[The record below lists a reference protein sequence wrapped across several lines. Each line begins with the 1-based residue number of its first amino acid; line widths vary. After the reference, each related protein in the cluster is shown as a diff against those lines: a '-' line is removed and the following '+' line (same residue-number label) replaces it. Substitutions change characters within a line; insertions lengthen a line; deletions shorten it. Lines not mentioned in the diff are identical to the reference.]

1 MRQGL
6 RGNKITPL
14 SFNNNDNKMRKSV
27 VVSHRRGGYAEAS
40 SLLIIAV
47 IIFVLVLSGPSTV
60 VKERDELSN
69 NKALD
74 TAGIILIRG
83 PSKRSLTVMKLS
95 LYFQSRGRPVHYL
108 TLKGLTCKTDLK
120 QKLARKPDEA
130 VLVIEQID
138 ELLAS
143 GLPEVTEVIQLLE
156 ELLSQ
161 NKIFTLDLSP
171 QADSEGCLNGDFPS
185 LSDKQSTLSMK
196 TMCLKAWK
204 VGQLIQALS
213 ITEDSACVGEEQQVL
228 RGYRTY
234 IWPSPFSD
242 ENVLLNSAKTGN
254 AKSNNLFII
263 CSHFFR
269 HRKRKT
275 SKCNVNWFYKLRQN
289 ISSESLEYD
298 L

>member
-1 MRQGL
+1 M
-6 RGNKITPL
+6 
-14 SFNNNDNKMRKSV
+14 
-27 VVSHRRGGYAEAS
+27 
-40 SLLIIAV
+40 
-47 IIFVLVLSGPSTV
+47 
-60 VKERDELSN
+60 VKECDELSN

-95 LYFQSRGRPVHYL
+95 LHFQSRGRPVHYL

-130 VLVIEQID
+130 VLIIEEID

-161 NKIFTLDLSP
+161 NKSFTLDLCP
-171 QADSEGCLNGDFPS
+171 QADSEGCLNGDRS
-185 LSDKQSTLSMK
+185 VLSDKQSTLSMK
-196 TMCLKAWK
+196 TICLKAWK

-213 ITEDSACVGEEQQVL
+213 TTED
-228 RGYRTY
+228 
-234 IWPSPFSD
+234 FSD
-242 ENVLLNSAKTGN
+242 ENVLLNSAETGN
-254 AKSNNLFII
+254 AKNNISFII
-263 CSHFFR
+263 CSHFVR
-269 HRKRKT
+269 HREWKT

-289 ISSESLEYD
+289 ISSESFEYD

>member
-1 MRQGL
+1 MASSLTDFFFR
-6 RGNKITPL
+6 
-14 SFNNNDNKMRKSV
+14 
-27 VVSHRRGGYAEAS
+27 RRGGYAEAS

-47 IIFVLVLSGPSTV
+47 IIFVLVLSAPSTV
-60 VKERDELSN
+60 VKERDELPN

-83 PSKRSLTVMKLS
+83 PSKRALTRMKLS

-130 VLVIEQID
+130 ALIIEEID

-143 GLPEVTEVIQLLE
+143 GPPEVTEVIQLLE

-161 NKIFTLDLSP
+161 NKSFTLDLCP
-171 QADSEGCLNGDFPS
+171 QADSEGCLNGDLPA

-204 VGQLIQALS
+204 VNQLIQALS
-213 ITEDSACVGEEQQVL
+213 ITEDLACVGEDQQVL
-228 RGYRTY
+228 RGHRTY
-234 IWPSPFSD
+234 IWPGHFSD

-254 AKSNNLFII
+254 AKNNNVFTV
-263 CSHFFR
+263 CSYLVR
-269 HRKRKT
+269 ERERKT
-275 SKCNVNWFYKLRQN
+275 SQYNVNWFYKLRQN
-289 ISSESLEYD
+289 ISSESFEYD

>member
-1 MRQGL
+1 M
-6 RGNKITPL
+6 
-14 SFNNNDNKMRKSV
+14 
-27 VVSHRRGGYAEAS
+27 
-40 SLLIIAV
+40 LIIAV
-47 IIFVLVLSGPSTV
+47 IIFVLVLSAPSTV
-60 VKERDELSN
+60 VKERDELPN

-83 PSKRSLTVMKLS
+83 PSKRALTRMKLS

-130 VLVIEQID
+130 ALIIEEID

-161 NKIFTLDLSP
+161 NKSFTLDLCP
-171 QADSEGCLNGDFPS
+171 QADSEGCLNGDRS
-185 LSDKQSTLSMK
+185 VLSDKQSTLSMK
-196 TMCLKAWK
+196 TICLKAWK

-213 ITEDSACVGEEQQVL
+213 TTED
-228 RGYRTY
+228 
-234 IWPSPFSD
+234 FSD
-242 ENVLLNSAKTGN
+242 ENVLLNSAETGN
-254 AKSNNLFII
+254 AKNNISFII
-263 CSHFFR
+263 CSHFVR
-269 HRKRKT
+269 HREWKT

-289 ISSESLEYD
+289 ISSESFEYD

>member
-1 MRQGL
+1 M
-6 RGNKITPL
+6 
-14 SFNNNDNKMRKSV
+14 
-27 VVSHRRGGYAEAS
+27 
-40 SLLIIAV
+40 
-47 IIFVLVLSGPSTV
+47 
-60 VKERDELSN
+60 VKECDELSN

-95 LYFQSRGRPVHYL
+95 LHFQSRGRPVHYL

-130 VLVIEQID
+130 VLIIEEID

-161 NKIFTLDLSP
+161 NKSFTLDLCP
-171 QADSEGCLNGDFPS
+171 QADSEGCLNGDRS
-185 LSDKQSTLSMK
+185 VLSDKQSTLSMK
-196 TMCLKAWK
+196 TICLKAWK

-213 ITEDSACVGEEQQVL
+213 TTED
-228 RGYRTY
+228 
-234 IWPSPFSD
+234 FSD
-242 ENVLLNSAKTGN
+242 ENVLLNSAETGN
-254 AKSNNLFII
+254 AKNNISFII
-263 CSHFFR
+263 CAHFVR
-269 HRKRKT
+269 HREWKT

-289 ISSESLEYD
+289 ISSESFEYD

>member
-1 MRQGL
+1 M
-6 RGNKITPL
+6 
-14 SFNNNDNKMRKSV
+14 
-27 VVSHRRGGYAEAS
+27 
-40 SLLIIAV
+40 
-47 IIFVLVLSGPSTV
+47 

-95 LYFQSRGRPVHYL
+95 LHFQSGGRPVHYL
-108 TLKGLTCKTDLK
+108 TLKGLTCETDLK

-130 VLVIEQID
+130 VLIIEEID

-161 NKIFTLDLSP
+161 NKSFTLDLCP
-171 QADSEGCLNGDFPS
+171 QADSEGCLNGDRS
-185 LSDKQSTLSMK
+185 VLSDKQSTLSMK
-196 TMCLKAWK
+196 TICLKAWK

-213 ITEDSACVGEEQQVL
+213 TTED
-228 RGYRTY
+228 
-234 IWPSPFSD
+234 FSD
-242 ENVLLNSAKTGN
+242 ENVLLNSAETGN
-254 AKSNNLFII
+254 AKNNILFII
-263 CSHFFR
+263 CSHFVR
-269 HRKRKT
+269 HREWKT

-289 ISSESLEYD
+289 ISSESFE
-298 L
+298 

>member
-1 MRQGL
+1 M
-6 RGNKITPL
+6 
-14 SFNNNDNKMRKSV
+14 
-27 VVSHRRGGYAEAS
+27 
-40 SLLIIAV
+40 
-47 IIFVLVLSGPSTV
+47 

-95 LYFQSRGRPVHYL
+95 LHFQSRGRPVHYL

-130 VLVIEQID
+130 VLIIEEID

-161 NKIFTLDLSP
+161 NKSFTLDLCP
-171 QADSEGCLNGDFPS
+171 QADSEGCLNGDRS
-185 LSDKQSTLSMK
+185 VLSDKQSTLSMK
-196 TMCLKAWK
+196 TICLKAWK

-213 ITEDSACVGEEQQVL
+213 TTED
-228 RGYRTY
+228 
-234 IWPSPFSD
+234 FSD
-242 ENVLLNSAKTGN
+242 EIVLLNSAETGN
-254 AKSNNLFII
+254 AKNNILFII
-263 CSHFFR
+263 CSHFVR
-269 HRKRKT
+269 HREWKT

-289 ISSESLEYD
+289 ISSESFEYD

>member
-1 MRQGL
+1 M
-6 RGNKITPL
+6 
-14 SFNNNDNKMRKSV
+14 
-27 VVSHRRGGYAEAS
+27 
-40 SLLIIAV
+40 
-47 IIFVLVLSGPSTV
+47 

-83 PSKRSLTVMKLS
+83 PRKRSLTVMKLS
-95 LYFQSRGRPVHYL
+95 LHFQSRGRPVHYL

-130 VLVIEQID
+130 VLIIEEID

-161 NKIFTLDLSP
+161 NKSFTLDLCP
-171 QADSEGCLNGDFPS
+171 QADSEGCLNGDRS
-185 LSDKQSTLSMK
+185 VLSDKQSTLSMK
-196 TMCLKAWK
+196 TICLKAWK

-213 ITEDSACVGEEQQVL
+213 TTEDFSA
-228 RGYRTY
+228 
-234 IWPSPFSD
+234 
-242 ENVLLNSAKTGN
+242 ENVLLNSAETGN
-254 AKSNNLFII
+254 AKNNILFII
-263 CSHFFR
+263 CWHFVR
-269 HRKRKT
+269 HREWKT

-289 ISSESLEYD
+289 ISSESFEYD

>member
-1 MRQGL
+1 M
-6 RGNKITPL
+6 
-14 SFNNNDNKMRKSV
+14 
-27 VVSHRRGGYAEAS
+27 
-40 SLLIIAV
+40 
-47 IIFVLVLSGPSTV
+47 
-60 VKERDELSN
+60 VKECNELSN

-95 LYFQSRGRPVHYL
+95 LHFQSRGRPVHYL

-130 VLVIEQID
+130 VLIIEEID

-161 NKIFTLDLSP
+161 NKSFTLDLCP
-171 QADSEGCLNGDFPS
+171 QADSEGCLNGDRS
-185 LSDKQSTLSMK
+185 VLSDKQSTLSMK
-196 TMCLKAWK
+196 TICLKAWK

-213 ITEDSACVGEEQQVL
+213 TTED
-228 RGYRTY
+228 
-234 IWPSPFSD
+234 FSD
-242 ENVLLNSAKTGN
+242 ENVLLNSAETGN
-254 AKSNNLFII
+254 AKNNISFII
-263 CSHFFR
+263 CSHFVR
-269 HRKRKT
+269 HREWKT

-289 ISSESLEYD
+289 ISSESFEYD

>member
-1 MRQGL
+1 M
-6 RGNKITPL
+6 
-14 SFNNNDNKMRKSV
+14 
-27 VVSHRRGGYAEAS
+27 
-40 SLLIIAV
+40 
-47 IIFVLVLSGPSTV
+47 
-60 VKERDELSN
+60 VKECDELSN

-95 LYFQSRGRPVHYL
+95 LHFQSRGRPVHYL

-130 VLVIEQID
+130 VLIIEEID

-161 NKIFTLDLSP
+161 NKSFTLDLCP
-171 QADSEGCLNGDFPS
+171 QADSEGCLNGDRS
-185 LSDKQSTLSMK
+185 VLSDKQSTLSMK
-196 TMCLKAWK
+196 IICLKAWK

-213 ITEDSACVGEEQQVL
+213 TTED
-228 RGYRTY
+228 
-234 IWPSPFSD
+234 FSD
-242 ENVLLNSAKTGN
+242 ENVLLNSAETGN
-254 AKSNNLFII
+254 AKNNISFII
-263 CSHFFR
+263 CSHFVR
-269 HRKRKT
+269 HREWKT

-289 ISSESLEYD
+289 ISSESFEYD

>member
-1 MRQGL
+1 M
-6 RGNKITPL
+6 
-14 SFNNNDNKMRKSV
+14 
-27 VVSHRRGGYAEAS
+27 
-40 SLLIIAV
+40 
-47 IIFVLVLSGPSTV
+47 
-60 VKERDELSN
+60 VKECDELLN

-95 LYFQSRGRPVHYL
+95 LHFQSRGRPVHYL

-130 VLVIEQID
+130 VLIIEEID

-161 NKIFTLDLSP
+161 NKSFTLDLCP
-171 QADSEGCLNGDFPS
+171 QADSKGCLNGDRS
-185 LSDKQSTLSMK
+185 VLSDKQSTLSMK
-196 TMCLKAWK
+196 TICLKAWK

-213 ITEDSACVGEEQQVL
+213 TTED
-228 RGYRTY
+228 
-234 IWPSPFSD
+234 FSD
-242 ENVLLNSAKTGN
+242 ENVLLNSAETGN
-254 AKSNNLFII
+254 AKNNISFII
-263 CSHFFR
+263 CSHFVR
-269 HRKRKT
+269 HREWKT

-289 ISSESLEYD
+289 ISSESFEYD

>member
-1 MRQGL
+1 M
-6 RGNKITPL
+6 
-14 SFNNNDNKMRKSV
+14 
-27 VVSHRRGGYAEAS
+27 
-40 SLLIIAV
+40 
-47 IIFVLVLSGPSTV
+47 

-95 LYFQSRGRPVHYL
+95 LHFQSRGRPVHYL

-130 VLVIEQID
+130 VLIIEEID

-161 NKIFTLDLSP
+161 NKSFTLDLCP
-171 QADSEGCLNGDFPS
+171 QADSEGCLNGDRS
-185 LSDKQSTLSMK
+185 VLSDKQSTLSMK
-196 TMCLKAWK
+196 TICLKAWK

-213 ITEDSACVGEEQQVL
+213 TTED
-228 RGYRTY
+228 
-234 IWPSPFSD
+234 FSD
-242 ENVLLNSAKTGN
+242 ENVLLNSAETGN
-254 AKSNNLFII
+254 AKNNILFII
-263 CSHFFR
+263 CSHFVR
-269 HRKRKT
+269 HREWKT

-289 ISSESLEYD
+289 ISSESFEYD

>member
-1 MRQGL
+1 MASSL
-6 RGNKITPL
+6 TD
-14 SFNNNDNKMRKSV
+14 FFFRK
-27 VVSHRRGGYAEAS
+27 RGGYAGAS
-40 SLLIIAV
+40 SLLIIVV
-47 IIFVLVLSGPSTV
+47 ILFVLVLSGPSTV

-120 QKLARKPDEA
+120 QNLAKKSDEA
-130 VLVIEQID
+130 VLIMEEID

-161 NKIFTLDLSP
+161 NKCFTLDLCP
-171 QADSEGCLNGDFPS
+171 QADSEGCLNGDLPA

-196 TMCLKAWK
+196 TICLKAWK

-213 ITEDSACVGEEQQVL
+213 TTEDLACVCEEQQVL
-228 RGYRTY
+228 RGYSTY
-234 IWPSPFSD
+234 NWLSPFSD

-254 AKSNNLFII
+254 AKSDNLVII
-263 CSHFFR
+263 CSHFVR

-289 ISSESLEYD
+289 ISSESFEYD

>member
-1 MRQGL
+1 
-6 RGNKITPL
+6 
-14 SFNNNDNKMRKSV
+14 MRKSV

-130 VLVIEQID
+130 VLIIEQID

-143 GLPEVTEVIQLLE
+143 GLPEVTEVVQLLE

-161 NKIFTLDLSP
+161 NKSFTLDLCP
-171 QADSEGCLNGDFPS
+171 QADSEGCLNGDLPA

-213 ITEDSACVGEEQQVL
+213 ITEDLACVGEDQQVL
-228 RGYRTY
+228 RGHRTY
-234 IWPSPFSD
+234 IWPGHFSD

-254 AKSNNLFII
+254 AKDNNLFTV
-263 CSHFFR
+263 CSYFAR
-269 HRKRKT
+269 ERERKT
-275 SKCNVNWFYKLRQN
+275 SQYNVNWSSNYAKTFT
-289 ISSESLEYD
+289 SESFEYD

>member
-1 MRQGL
+1 M
-6 RGNKITPL
+6 
-14 SFNNNDNKMRKSV
+14 
-27 VVSHRRGGYAEAS
+27 
-40 SLLIIAV
+40 
-47 IIFVLVLSGPSTV
+47 

-95 LYFQSRGRPVHYL
+95 LHFQSRGRPVHYL

-130 VLVIEQID
+130 VLIIEEID

-161 NKIFTLDLSP
+161 NKSFTLDLCP
-171 QADSEGCLNGDFPS
+171 QADSEGCLNGDRS
-185 LSDKQSTLSMK
+185 VLSDKKSTLSMK
-196 TMCLKAWK
+196 TICLKAWK

-213 ITEDSACVGEEQQVL
+213 TTEDLAWVGEKQQVL

-242 ENVLLNSAKTGN
+242 ENVLLNSAETGN
-254 AKSNNLFII
+254 AKNNILFII
-263 CSHFFR
+263 CSHFVR
-269 HRKRKT
+269 HREWKT

-289 ISSESLEYD
+289 ISSESFEYD

>member
-1 MRQGL
+1 M
-6 RGNKITPL
+6 
-14 SFNNNDNKMRKSV
+14 
-27 VVSHRRGGYAEAS
+27 
-40 SLLIIAV
+40 
-47 IIFVLVLSGPSTV
+47 
-60 VKERDELSN
+60 VKECDELSN

-95 LYFQSRGRPVHYL
+95 LHFQSRGRPVHYL

-120 QKLARKPDEA
+120 QKLVRKPDEA
-130 VLVIEQID
+130 VLIIEEID

-161 NKIFTLDLSP
+161 NKSFTLDLCP
-171 QADSEGCLNGDFPS
+171 QADSEGCLNGDRS
-185 LSDKQSTLSMK
+185 VLSDKQSTLSMK
-196 TMCLKAWK
+196 TICLKAWK

-213 ITEDSACVGEEQQVL
+213 TTED
-228 RGYRTY
+228 
-234 IWPSPFSD
+234 FSD
-242 ENVLLNSAKTGN
+242 ENVLLNSAETGN
-254 AKSNNLFII
+254 AKNNISFII
-263 CSHFFR
+263 CSHFVR
-269 HRKRKT
+269 HREWKT

-289 ISSESLEYD
+289 ISSESFEYD

>member
-1 MRQGL
+1 M
-6 RGNKITPL
+6 
-14 SFNNNDNKMRKSV
+14 
-27 VVSHRRGGYAEAS
+27 
-40 SLLIIAV
+40 
-47 IIFVLVLSGPSTV
+47 

-95 LYFQSRGRPVHYL
+95 LHFQSRGRPVHYL

-130 VLVIEQID
+130 VLIIEEIG

-161 NKIFTLDLSP
+161 NKSFTLDLCP
-171 QADSEGCLNGDFPS
+171 QADSEGCLNGDRS
-185 LSDKQSTLSMK
+185 VLSDKQSTLSMK
-196 TMCLKAWK
+196 TICLKAWK

-213 ITEDSACVGEEQQVL
+213 TTED
-228 RGYRTY
+228 
-234 IWPSPFSD
+234 FSD
-242 ENVLLNSAKTGN
+242 EIVLLNSAETGN
-254 AKSNNLFII
+254 AKNNILFII
-263 CSHFFR
+263 CSHFVR
-269 HRKRKT
+269 HREWKT

-289 ISSESLEYD
+289 ISSESFEYD

>member
-1 MRQGL
+1 MRE
-6 RGNKITPL
+6 
-14 SFNNNDNKMRKSV
+14 SV
-27 VVSHRRGGYAEAS
+27 VVSHQRGGYAEAS

-60 VKERDELSN
+60 VKECDELSN

-130 VLVIEQID
+130 VLIIEEID

-156 ELLSQ
+156 ELLSH
-161 NKIFTLDLSP
+161 NKSFTLDLCP
-171 QADSEGCLNGDFPS
+171 QADSEGSLNGDLPA
-185 LSDKQSTLSMK
+185 LSDKQSTLSIK
-196 TMCLKAWK
+196 TICLKAWK
-204 VGQLIQALS
+204 VGQLIQALTT
-213 ITEDSACVGEEQQVL
+213 TEDLACVGEEQQVL
-228 RGYRTY
+228 QGYRTY

-263 CSHFFR
+263 CSHFVR

-275 SKCNVNWFYKLRQN
+275 SKRNVNWFLREN
-289 ISSESLEYD
+289 ISSESFEYD